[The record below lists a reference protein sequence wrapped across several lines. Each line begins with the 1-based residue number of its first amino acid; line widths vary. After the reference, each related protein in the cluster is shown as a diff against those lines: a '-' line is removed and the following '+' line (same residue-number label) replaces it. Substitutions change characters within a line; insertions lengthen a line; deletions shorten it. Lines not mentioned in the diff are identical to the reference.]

1 MTKSCLSFTPLPCPS
16 HTPLMPPSTQI
27 TYRNR
32 LAIEVLE
39 AQELRPIVSGKTENV
54 FCKIYMKCE
63 SNSNMPSFSKVRERK
78 GEMKG

>member
-1 MTKSCLSFTPLPCPS
+1 VK
-16 HTPLMPPSTQI
+16 HTQI

-63 SNSNMPSFSKVRERK
+63 SNSKFPPFGKVSKRFSILFYMSFILTAAIPSF
-78 GEMKG
+78 